1 MPSGEGLG
9 SVPSLASTASL
20 TRALPTRPRRYE
32 SIGWNMQ
39 RFNSN
44 VHREASLTI
53 SMGAQPAD
61 PPIGPR
67 GALPPASEPV
77 IQIYYKYSCK
87 KIKQPA
93 DGSLASLV
101 LAAADGESAELT
113 DPDGYT
119 VLLSNE

>member
-1 MPSGEGLG
+1 ML
-9 SVPSLASTASL
+9 
-20 TRALPTRPRRYE
+20 R
-32 SIGWNMQ
+32 W
-39 RFNSN
+39 NSN

-53 SMGAQPAD
+53 TVGAHAAD
-61 PPIGPR
+61 AAAPIGPR

-87 KIKQPA
+87 KIKQPE